1 MSPAARLFPYASIGQ
16 SLSVDLESVPVMD
29 IKREPV
35 KNRKKIFLIGAGV
48 LALVIVTIL
57 LSRLRPAAPTVDL
70 GTIYLDTV
78 EQGEMVLEVRGPGT
92 LVPEDIR
99 WITAVTSGRVEK
111 LNLQPG
117 VTVDANTVLLEL
129 NNPDVEIQTLN
140 ADRAQTDAESQ
151 LVQLKT
157 NLNSSRLTQASLVA
171 NLRSQYLDAKRRA
184 ESGAELLKKGLII
197 PLDQQQAQ
205 DKADALA
212 KQVDFEDE
220 RLKIL
225 TNTIDEQIR
234 VQEEQVSRLKSI
246 TAFQHSLKAS
256 MVVRAG
262 THGVLSEIP
271 LQIGQYAQ
279 AGATLA
285 KVVPT
290 PLHLKAVL
298 RIPETQA
305 KDLAIGQKASID
317 TRNGIAPGHVSRI
330 DPASTLGTVTV
341 DVALD
346 GTPPA
351 GARPDLSVDG
361 VIEIARL
368 RNVLFTGRPPYGQT
382 DATIGIF
389 KLVENG
395 HYAQQVSVRLGRTS
409 VNSVEI
415 KEGLAKGDVVILSDM
430 SRWDNVDRVRIK
442 Q

>member
-1 MSPAARLFPYASIGQ
+1 
-16 SLSVDLESVPVMD
+16 MD

-35 KNRKKIFLIGAGV
+35 KNRKQIILIGAGV
-48 LALVIVTIL
+48 LALVVVTIL
-57 LSRLRPAAPTVDL
+57 LSRLKPAAPTVDL

-92 LVPEDIR
+92 LVPENIR
-99 WITAVTSGRVEK
+99 WITAVTAGRVEK

-117 VTVDANTVLLEL
+117 VTVEASTVLLEL
-129 NNPDVEIQTLN
+129 ANPDVEIQTLN
-140 ADRAQTDAESQ
+140 ADRQQTDAESQ
-151 LVQLKT
+151 LVQLRT
-157 NLNSSRLTQASLVA
+157 NLNSNRLAQAASVA
-171 NLRSQYLDAKRRA
+171 NLRSTWLDARRRA
-184 ESGAELLKKGLII
+184 ESGAELLKQGLII
-197 PLDQQQAQ
+197 PLDQQKAQ
-205 DKADALA
+205 ELAEALG
-212 KQVDFEDE
+212 KQVEFEEE
-220 RLKIL
+220 RLKIM
-225 TNTIDEQIR
+225 TNTIAEQIR

-246 TAFQHSLKAS
+246 TAFQHGLKAS

-290 PLHLKAVL
+290 PLRLKAVL

-330 DPASTLGTVTV
+330 DPASSLGTVTV

-361 VIEIARL
+361 VIEIARMK
-368 RNVLFTGRPPYGQT
+368 NVLFTGRPPYGAP

-389 KLVENG
+389 KLIENG
-395 HYAQQVSVRLGRTS
+395 RYAQQVSVRLGRTS

-430 SRWDNVDRVRIK
+430 SRWDNTDRVRIK

>member
-1 MSPAARLFPYASIGQ
+1 
-16 SLSVDLESVPVMD
+16 MD

-35 KNRKKIFLIGAGV
+35 KNRKKMILIGAGA
-48 LALVIVTIL
+48 LALVVVTIL
-57 LSRLRPAAPTVDL
+57 LTRLKPAAPTVDL

-111 LNLQPG
+111 LNLLPG
-117 VTVDANTVLLEL
+117 VSVEPNTVLLEL
-129 NNPDVEIQTLN
+129 VNPDVEIATLN
-140 ADRAQTDAESQ
+140 ADRQQTDAESQ
-151 LVQLKT
+151 LVQLRT
-157 NLNSSRLTQASLVA
+157 SLNSNRLSQAAAVA
-171 NLRSQYLDAKRRA
+171 NLRSTWLDAKRRA

-197 PLDQQQAQ
+197 PLDQQKAQ
-205 DKADALA
+205 DLADALE
-212 KQVDFEDE
+212 KQVEYEQE
-220 RLKIL
+220 RLNIM
-225 TNTIDEQIR
+225 TNTIAEQIR

-246 TAFQHSLKAS
+246 TAFQHALKAS

-262 THGVLSEIP
+262 TRGVLSEIP

-285 KVVPT
+285 KVVPM
-290 PLHLKAVL
+290 PLRLKAVL

-330 DPASTLGTVTV
+330 DPSSTLGTVTV

-346 GTPPA
+346 GPA
-351 GARPDLSVDG
+351 PGARPDLSVDG
-361 VIEIARL
+361 VIEIARMK
-368 RNVLFTGRPPYGQT
+368 NVLFTGRPPYGAP

-389 KLVENG
+389 KLIENG
-395 HYAQQVSVRLGRTS
+395 NYAQQVSVRLGRTS

-430 SRWDNVDRVRIK
+430 SRWDNTDRVRIK

>member
-1 MSPAARLFPYASIGQ
+1 
-16 SLSVDLESVPVMD
+16 MD

-35 KNRKKIFLIGAGV
+35 KNRKKVFLIGAGV
-48 LALVIVTIL
+48 LALVVVTIL
-57 LSRLRPAAPTVDL
+57 LTRLKPAAPTVDL

-92 LVPEDIR
+92 LVPENIR

-111 LNLQPG
+111 LNLLPG

-129 NNPDVEIQTLN
+129 VNPDVEIATLN
-140 ADRAQTDAESQ
+140 ADRQQTDAESQ

-157 NLNSSRLTQASLVA
+157 SLNSNKLAQASSVA
-171 NLRSQYLDAKRRA
+171 NLRSTWLDAKRRA

-197 PLDQQQAQ
+197 PLDQQKAQ
-205 DKADALA
+205 ELADALG
-212 KQVDFEDE
+212 KQVEFEEE
-220 RLKIL
+220 RLKIM

-246 TAFQHSLKAS
+246 TAFQHALKAS

-285 KVVPT
+285 KVVPI
-290 PLHLKAVL
+290 PLRLKAVL

-305 KDLAIGQKASID
+305 KDVAIGQKATID
-317 TRNGIAPGHVSRI
+317 TRNGFAPGHVARI
-330 DPASTLGTVTV
+330 DPSSTLGTVTV

-361 VIEIARL
+361 VVETARMS
-368 RNVLFTGRPPYGQT
+368 NVLYTGRPPYGQT

-389 KLVENG
+389 KLVEG
-395 HYAQQVSVRLGRTS
+395 GKYAEQVSVRLGRTS

-430 SRWDNVDRVRIK
+430 QRFDNVTRVRIK